1 MEPEY
6 NLLVYNPRCRRSQT
20 ALRLLNEHGLI
31 STFRLV
37 DVAAIPPE
45 KRPAYVPT
53 AIVRGTPQPLHGNE
67 IFNWINN
74 AIRMNQ
80 RTNNILLRDRVDAH
94 ADAQMTPVLL
104 EARGVIKQTDA
115 LRGLNH
121 IETGI
126 SPIYTTVRDEEQT
139 LQRRC
144 ESVNNYHRPS
154 ADIRTGPIRVQ
165 PASAQELLAKDQLHQ
180 QSREQ
185 ARAIVQSKMRDFIP
199 ESLIYNGKK

>member
-1 MEPEY
+1 MEPEFD
-6 NLLVYNPRCRRSQT
+6 LLIYSPRCARSQT
-20 ALRLLNEHGLI
+20 ALRLLREHGLLG
-31 STFRLV
+31 SFRLV

-45 KRPAYVPT
+45 KRPMYVPT

-74 AIRMNQ
+74 AIRLNQ
-80 RTNNILLRDRVDAH
+80 RTNNILVRDRVDAH
-94 ADAQMTPVLL
+94 ADPRLTPVLL
-104 EARGVIKQTDA
+104 EARGVLRSTDPV
-115 LRGLNH
+115 RGLNQ

-144 ESVNNYHRPS
+144 ESVGNYNRPV
-154 ADIRTGPIRVQ
+154 AARREAPVQ
-165 PASAQELLAKDQLHQ
+165 PASAQELLAKERLDA

-185 ARAIVQSKMRDFIP
+185 ARAIIQSKMRDFIP
-199 ESLIYNGKK
+199 EALIYNGKK